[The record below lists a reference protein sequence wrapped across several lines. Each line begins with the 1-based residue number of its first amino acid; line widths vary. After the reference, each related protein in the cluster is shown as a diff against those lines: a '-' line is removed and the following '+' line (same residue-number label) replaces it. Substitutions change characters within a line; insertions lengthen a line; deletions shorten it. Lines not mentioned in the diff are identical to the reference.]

1 MIHISIQLQTND
13 GDASRKTS
21 VLEKVYDPMTGYLD
35 LLRDYEALLKGFYR
49 VEEKT
54 EDADAAGS

>member
-13 GDASRKTS
+13 GDAERKTS

-35 LLRDYEALLKGFYR
+35 LLKDYEKLLKGFYR
-49 VEEKT
+49 VEDK
-54 EDADAAGS
+54 ANVDAAGN

>member
-13 GDASRKTS
+13 GDAERKTS

-35 LLRDYEALLKGFYR
+35 LLKDYEKLLKGFYR
-49 VEEKT
+49 VEDKA
-54 EDADAAGS
+54 DVDAAGS

>member
-13 GDASRKTS
+13 GDAERKTS

-35 LLRDYEALLKGFYR
+35 LLKDYEKLLKGFYR
-49 VEEKT
+49 VEDK
-54 EDADAAGS
+54 ADVDSAGS

>member
-13 GDASRKTS
+13 GDAERKTS
-21 VLEKVYDPMTGYLD
+21 VFEKVYDPMTGYID
-35 LLRDYEALLKGFYR
+35 LLKDYEKILKGFYR

-54 EDADAAGS
+54 DADAAGN

>member
-13 GDASRKTS
+13 GDAERKTS

-35 LLRDYEALLKGFYR
+35 LLKDYEKLLKGFYR
-49 VEEKT
+49 LEDKV
-54 EDADAAGS
+54 DADTAGN